1 MTSYVFGFHSSA
13 HIKNCCI
20 LKKFVPLVESL
31 AFHMIKPLQ
40 NPNDF
45 SSLHDLLGNL
55 SNRYE
60 NKTSLYNPHCVKS
73 VRIRSIQSECR
84 WIRARIT
91 PKTDTFYAVPCKRF
105 YPQSLLQVKW
115 KSLLHAN
122 VALNWRLKT
131 FLVKHCY
138 WRSLCLKIIDYKRK
152 T

>member
-1 MTSYVFGFHSSA
+1 MISYVFGFHSFA
-13 HIKNCCI
+13 HIKNCCRRSY

-60 NKTSLYNPHCVKS
+60 NKSRLYNPHCVKS
-73 VRIRSIQSECR
+73 VRIRSYSDPDFSAFGLNAKRYSVSLRIQSECR

-105 YPQSLLQVKW
+105 YLHSLLQVK
-115 KSLLHAN
+115 
-122 VALNWRLKT
+122 
-131 FLVKHCY
+131 
-138 WRSLCLKIIDYKRK
+138 
-152 T
+152 